1 MKGESQH
8 ALAALTLA
16 RLECNWLCKPGQVP
30 LPLCT
35 SASLAPLPRVT
46 EQEAFE
52 PRAWSQEVCHSCR
65 RGVVAGGQLGEGWAA
80 ETPTWVGVNPVGI
93 QSIRGRLPG
102 GLGGH
107 RAVAVDAQGSRDG
120 RDRRGSDG
128 RRGAGSWEEKVT
140 KTEQRSRHTQMQRA
154 SQQVHRQREGAG
166 CSLTEPPPAPVASLP
181 CPIST
186 SPALPGPYLRTG

>member
-1 MKGESQH
+1 M
-8 ALAALTLA
+8 
-16 RLECNWLCKPGQVP
+16 RPW
-30 LPLCT
+30 T
-35 SASLAPLPRVT
+35 SPFASLRLSFPGSPA
-46 EQEAFE
+46 QGD
-52 PRAWSQEVCHSCR
+52 RAGGLLTPGLEREVCHSCQ

-107 RAVAVDAQGSRDG
+107 RAVAVDAQGGGDG

-128 RRGAGSWEEKVT
+128 RRGAGSWEEKAT
-140 KTEQRSRHTQMQRA
+140 KTEQRSRHTQMQRT
-154 SQQVHRQREGAG
+154 SQQVRGQREDTG
-166 CSLTEPPPAPVASLP
+166 CSLTQPPHPLPAGSPDLP
-181 CPIST
+181 HSP